1 MQEKPSLRR
10 SYLIWIILKVEEIL
24 MKKITYL
31 KIFCLIIWLLITCV
45 NYAQATENN
54 QFEKE
59 QINPEII
66 ERGRVLSI
74 ERTIVQPTD
83 EYPFPGQILKVKVL
97 SGKFQGQIQEVYNVY
112 SNNPAYDIQV
122 KANQKVILVIVEE
135 DGQLIDVHLSD
146 VSRDTP
152 LLILGCLF
160 AITLI
165 ILGGRKGITALT
177 SLIFTVGIVFFVLLP
192 LIIKGFNPMLITIIL
207 SGIITTV
214 TLLLV
219 SGWKRKTLAAIIGII
234 GGATCAGLLAYFFGR
249 AANLTGFG
257 SQEAQMLGFFQ
268 DYKLNFQGILFASM
282 LFGALGAVMD
292 VGMSIASA
300 IEEVYN
306 AHPLAKPQELF
317 RAGMNVGRDIMG
329 TMANTLILAYT
340 GGSLPLLLILIS
352 YQSSFLK
359 VINLDLI
366 ASEIIRALTGSLGLF
381 IAIPLTAAVSTW
393 LIYQETMKKY
403 YN

>member
-1 MQEKPSLRR
+1 
-10 SYLIWIILKVEEIL
+10 

-31 KIFCLIIWLLITCV
+31 KILSLTIFIIIAFVSTAGSSDN
-45 NYAQATENN
+45 NYSETNEFNT
-54 QFEKE
+54 
-59 QINPEII
+59 EII
-66 ERGRVLSI
+66 ERGQVLSI
-74 ERTIVQPTD
+74 ERNIIKPTE

-97 SGKFQGQIQEVYNVY
+97 TGEFTGQIKEVYNAF
-112 SNNPAYDIQV
+112 SDNPAYDIEVRPQ
-122 KANQKVILVIVEE
+122 QKVLLVIVAE
-135 DGQLIDVHLSD
+135 DGQLVDVHLSD
-146 VSRDTP
+146 VARDTP
-152 LLILGCLF
+152 LLILGILF
-160 AITLI
+160 IATLV
-165 ILGGRKGITALT
+165 ILGGRKGITSLI
-177 SLIFTVGIVFFVLLP
+177 SLIFTIASVFFILLP
-192 LIIKGFNPMLITIIL
+192 LINKGFNPMLITIIL

-214 TLLLV
+214 TLLLI
-219 SGWKRKTLAAIIGII
+219 SGWKRKTLAAILGII
-234 GGATCAGLLAYFFGR
+234 GGATCAGLLAYLFGFF
-249 AANLTGFG
+249 AHLTGFG
-257 SQEAQMLGFFQ
+257 SQEAQMLGYFQ
-268 DYKLNFQGILFASM
+268 NYQLNFKGILFASM

-300 IEEVYN
+300 IEEVYQ

-340 GGSLPLLLILIS
+340 GGSLPLLLILIN

-381 IAIPLTAAVSTW
+381 VAIPLTAAVSAW
-393 LIYQETMKKY
+393 LIYKETMKKY

>member
-1 MQEKPSLRR
+1 
-10 SYLIWIILKVEEIL
+10 

-31 KIFCLIIWLLITCV
+31 KILSLTIFIIIAFVSTAGSSDN
-45 NYAQATENN
+45 NYSETNEFNT
-54 QFEKE
+54 
-59 QINPEII
+59 EII
-66 ERGRVLSI
+66 ERGQVLSI
-74 ERTIVQPTD
+74 ERNIIKPTE

-97 SGKFQGQIQEVYNVY
+97 TGEFNGQIKEVYNAF
-112 SNNPAYDIQV
+112 SDNPAYDIEV
-122 KANQKVILVIVEE
+122 RPLQKVLLVIVAE
-135 DGQLIDVHLSD
+135 DGQLVDVHLSD
-146 VSRDTP
+146 VVRDTP
-152 LLILGCLF
+152 LLILGILF
-160 AITLI
+160 IATLV
-165 ILGGRKGITALT
+165 ILGGRKGITSLI
-177 SLIFTVGIVFFVLLP
+177 SLIFTIASVFFILLP
-192 LIIKGFNPMLITIIL
+192 LINKGFNPMLITIIL

-214 TLLLV
+214 TLLLI
-219 SGWKRKTLAAIIGII
+219 SGWKRKTLAAILGII
-234 GGATCAGLLAYFFGR
+234 GGATCAGLLAYLFGFF
-249 AANLTGFG
+249 AHLTGFG
-257 SQEAQMLGFFQ
+257 SQEAQMLGYFQ
-268 DYKLNFQGILFASM
+268 NYQLNFKGILFASM

-300 IEEVYN
+300 IEEVYQ

-340 GGSLPLLLILIS
+340 GGSLPLLLILIN

-381 IAIPLTAAVSTW
+381 VAIPLTAAVSAW
-393 LIYQETMKKY
+393 LIYKETMKKY